1 MISIMFNKN
10 FPYKKLRKLF
20 AIAIVALFIQNIFL
34 WINAGFDSG
43 FIFVTCFMSHA
54 IIVGLLLAS
63 GVLKKPK
70 GDYDINFY
78 DDLDDVGF
86 LCISFSLVAGIL
98 GFLAFIGALKVVQSY
113 SVSLII
119 FYGLNFVQIAI
130 WSFIRV
136 VLGNVLEEIYKIN
149 EFKKGTD
156 VEYEVR
162 DIKSKYKEIYNGLND
177 MEIGVVKP
185 ALSNIY
191 NLWKGSFNIYLKLTH
206 PKLFWETLDFLNN
219 AVELMDTY
227 KKSKIEMDLDFLKR
241 LNNSAEEFYS
251 FIYKKEQA
259 LREEELKVAIEVFE
273 VKSQKAN

>member
-98 GFLAFIGALKVVQSY
+98 GFLAFIGALKVAQSY

-119 FYGLNFVQIAI
+119 FYGLNFIQIAI

-241 LNNSAEEFYS
+241 LNKSAEEFYS

>member
-98 GFLAFIGALKVVQSY
+98 GFLAFIGALKVAQSY

-136 VLGNVLEEIYKIN
+136 VLSNVLEEIYKIN

-259 LREEELKVAIEVFE
+259 LREEELKVAMEVFE
-273 VKSQKAN
+273 IKSQKAN

>member
-98 GFLAFIGALKVVQSY
+98 GFLAFIGALKVAQSY

>member
-1 MISIMFNKN
+1 MFSIMFNKN
-10 FPYKKLRKLF
+10 FPYKKLKKLF
-20 AIAIVALFIQNIFL
+20 AIAIVALFVQNIFL

-63 GVLKKPK
+63 GVLNKPK

-86 LCISFSLVAGIL
+86 LCISFSLVASIL
-98 GFLAFIGALKVVQSY
+98 GFFAFIDVLKVAQSY

-136 VLGNVLEEIYKIN
+136 VLGNVLEEIYKMN

-162 DIKSKYKEIYNGLND
+162 GIKSKYKKIYNGLND
-177 MEIGVVKP
+177 MEINVVKP

-191 NLWKGSFNIYLKLTH
+191 NLWKGSFNIYLKLVH

-251 FIYKKEQA
+251 SIYKKEQD
-259 LREEELKVAIEVFE
+259 LRKEELKAAMEVFE
-273 VKSQKAN
+273 IKSQKAN

>member
-86 LCISFSLVAGIL
+86 LCISFSLVASIL
-98 GFLAFIGALKVVQSY
+98 GFLAFIGALKVAQSY

-241 LNNSAEEFYS
+241 LNKSAEEFYS

>member
-98 GFLAFIGALKVVQSY
+98 GFLAFIGALKVAQSY

-259 LREEELKVAIEVFE
+259 LREEELKVAMEVFE
-273 VKSQKAN
+273 IKSQKAN

>member
-70 GDYDINFY
+70 GDCDINFY
-78 DDLDDVGF
+78 DDLDDAGF

-98 GFLAFIGALKVVQSY
+98 GFLAFIGALKVAQNY

-119 FYGLNFVQIAI
+119 FYSLNF
-130 WSFIRV
+130 
-136 VLGNVLEEIYKIN
+136 
-149 EFKKGTD
+149 
-156 VEYEVR
+156 
-162 DIKSKYKEIYNGLND
+162 
-177 MEIGVVKP
+177 
-185 ALSNIY
+185 
-191 NLWKGSFNIYLKLTH
+191 
-206 PKLFWETLDFLNN
+206 
-219 AVELMDTY
+219 
-227 KKSKIEMDLDFLKR
+227 
-241 LNNSAEEFYS
+241 
-251 FIYKKEQA
+251 
-259 LREEELKVAIEVFE
+259 
-273 VKSQKAN
+273 